1 MVINKLIP
9 NFLESCEN
17 LKIPIIFQWEWGN
30 IEIKGYKHETGI
42 KFLETLDFE
51 ILQVWELKS
60 RMAEHTPDLHRSC
73 QAPAN
78 QRQFNKRTE
87 APVHSNEVLHGHKIV
102 LWLGAKKWV
111 IYDGKACTWHKTT
124 HILTQSKIKLCYK
137 TIIPH

>member
-51 ILQVWELKS
+51 ILQV
-60 RMAEHTPDLHRSC
+60 
-73 QAPAN
+73 
-78 QRQFNKRTE
+78 
-87 APVHSNEVLHGHKIV
+87 
-102 LWLGAKKWV
+102 
-111 IYDGKACTWHKTT
+111 
-124 HILTQSKIKLCYK
+124 
-137 TIIPH
+137 